1 MLLDNESW
9 VFVIQSCICF
19 KISISDGIK
28 RKYICITSE
37 QRCRLEKEVSGSKA
51 ISSKKKNLE
60 GVKRKL

>member
-28 RKYICITSE
+28 RKYIFSK
-37 QRCRLEKEVSGSKA
+37 QRCRVEKEVSGSKA
-51 ISSKKKNLE
+51 ISSKEKNLE